1 VRGAA
6 FGEARR
12 KKAKRDML
20 IRILGAAAGGGF
32 PQWNCSCRNC
42 ADVRAGKPGL
52 RPRTQ
57 CSLAVSANGSD
68 WVLLNTAPDLRQQ
81 INETPE
87 LGARADGG
95 LRNSP
100 IKAAVLTGGDVDFIA
115 GLLNLRELQPFSV
128 YGSARVLATL
138 ADNSVFNVLDRA
150 VVPRRELPLGAATPI
165 EGGGRDTGL
174 VVEAFAVPG
183 KIALYLESGASSDNF
198 GSREGDAI
206 GLKVSAPETGRSF
219 FYVPGCAVVDPEL
232 AARLKG
238 AALVFFDG
246 TLYTD
251 EEMIRQGL
259 MQKTGQRMGH
269 ISISGPEGSIA
280 ALAPLDVG
288 RKIYVHINNSNPV
301 LDENSPERRA
311 TEAAGWEVGLD
322 GMEIRL

>member
-1 VRGAA
+1 
-6 FGEARR
+6 
-12 KKAKRDML
+12 MH

-42 ADVRAGKPGL
+42 ADVRQGKPGFKA
-52 RPRTQ
+52 RTQ

-87 LGARADGG
+87 LGARADAG

-115 GLLNLRELQPFSV
+115 GLLNLRELQPFTV
-128 YGSARVLATL
+128 YGSSRVLSTL
-138 ADNSVFNVLDRA
+138 KANSVFNVLNA
-150 VVPRRELPLGAATPI
+150 EVVPRRELPLGQTTAIA
-165 EGGGRDTGL
+165 ETGL
-174 VVEAFAVPG
+174 DVEAFAVPG
-183 KIALYLESGASSDNF
+183 KVALYLESGAADANY

-206 GLKVSAPETGRSF
+206 GLKVTARASGKTF
-219 FYVPGCAVVDPEL
+219 FYVPGCAVVDADL
-232 AARLKG
+232 AGRLKG
-238 AALVFFDG
+238 APLVFFDG

-251 EEMIRQGL
+251 DEMLRQGL
-259 MQKTGQRMGH
+259 MKKTGQRMGH
-269 ISISGPEGSIA
+269 MSISGPEGSIA
-280 ALAPLDVG
+280 AFAALGVG

-301 LDENSPERRA
+301 LDDNSPERRA
-311 TEAAGWEVGLD
+311 TEAAGWEVGYD

>member
-12 KKAKRDML
+12 KKAKRVML

-42 ADVRAGKPGL
+42 ADVRAGKPGF
-52 RPRTQ
+52 RARTQ

-138 ADNSVFNVLDRA
+138 ADNSVFNVLDSS
-150 VVPRRELPLGAATPI
+150 VVPRRELPLGTATPI

-183 KIALYLESGASSDNF
+183 KIALYLESGASSDNY

-206 GLKVSAPETGRSF
+206 GLKVSAPASGKSF

-232 AARLKG
+232 AARLKE

-280 ALAPLDVG
+280 ALAPLGVK

>member
-1 VRGAA
+1 
-6 FGEARR
+6 
-12 KKAKRDML
+12 ML

-42 ADVRAGKPGL
+42 ADVRAGKPGF
-52 RPRTQ
+52 RARTQ

-115 GLLNLRELQPFSV
+115 GLLNLRELQPFTV
-128 YGSARVLATL
+128 YGSSRVLATL
-138 ADNSVFNVLDRA
+138 KENSVFNVLDAKA
-150 VVPRRELPLGAATPI
+150 VTRRELPLGSQIAI
-165 EGGGRDTGL
+165 EGAGRDTGL
-174 VVEAFAVPG
+174 VIEAFAVPG
-183 KIALYLESGASSDNF
+183 KIALYLESGAAGDNY

-206 GLKVSAPETGRSF
+206 GLKVSAPATGKSF
-219 FYVPGCAVVDPEL
+219 FYVPGCAVLDEEL
-232 AARLKG
+232 AGRLKG
-238 AALVFFDG
+238 APLVFFDG

-251 EEMIRQGL
+251 DEMIRQGL

-269 ISISGPEGSIA
+269 MSISGPEGSIA
-280 ALAPLDVG
+280 SFAPLGVK
-288 RKIYVHINNSNPV
+288 RKVYVHINNSNPV
-301 LDENSPERRA
+301 LDDNSAERQA
-311 TEAAGWEVGLD
+311 TEAAGWEVGFD